1 MELYK
6 VELSL
11 INNSIHIN
19 SWQGQ
24 RFAVFQG
31 MRHSKASTKW
41 LPEYFLCSSYVNKG
55 KVNAYLQECYFVS
68 HMTSVRFPG
77 MLRY

>member
-1 MELYK
+1 MELYR

-11 INNSIHIN
+11 INNSVHIN

-31 MRHSKASTKW
+31 MRH
-41 LPEYFLCSSYVNKG
+41 KG
-55 KVNAYLQECYFVS
+55 KLLPNVS
-68 HMTSVRFPG
+68 QNIFYVPALSTREKS
-77 MLRY
+77 MLTYKNVILLHI